1 MKGILI
7 AFLIF
12 DISIVFAENTI
23 IAVVNNSP
31 ITLNSIKI
39 KTLNINSNESILD
52 EVNRKID
59 IILQLEKLE
68 ELGIEVSLNDINQ
81 AILDISVKNNI
92 TLEQLKSYPE
102 FLALEKKVTE
112 KISILN
118 LQRLITKDI
127 NIPEDEVI
135 KMCSKEG
142 AEKSIKEIKIAQIIV
157 SKVEMHT
164 KSNQDL
170 AIKLFLNK
178 LSEHIK
184 KGASF
189 EAFAKLH
196 SQHPS
201 YVNGGLTDWIEVNNP
216 STMMLDSLKDNEIS
230 QIYLTDFGFAIGIKI
245 DQRFVSSNLKKCKEE
260 LIYLNAEEFYSNWV
274 KDLREDAYIKIYHDK
289 L

>member
-164 KSNQDL
+164 KSDQDL

-245 DQRFVSSNLKKCKEE
+245 DERFVSSNLKKCKEE

>member
-135 KMCSKEG
+135 KICSKEG

-164 KSNQDL
+164 KSDQDL

-245 DQRFVSSNLKKCKEE
+245 DERFVSSNLKKCKEE

>member
-39 KTLNINSNESILD
+39 KTLNINSDESILD

-135 KMCSKEG
+135 KICSEEG

-170 AIKLFLNK
+170 AIKSFLSK

-245 DQRFVSSNLKKCKEE
+245 DERFVSSNLKKCKEE

-274 KDLREDAYIKIYHDK
+274 KDLRENAYIKIYHDK

>member
-31 ITLNSIKI
+31 ITLNSIKV

-164 KSNQDL
+164 KSDQDL

-245 DQRFVSSNLKKCKEE
+245 DERFVSSNLKKCKEE

-274 KDLREDAYIKIYHDK
+274 KDLRENAYIKIYHDK

>member
-39 KTLNINSNESILD
+39 KTLNINSDESILD

-142 AEKSIKEIKIAQIIV
+142 TEKNIKEIKIAQIIV

-170 AIKLFLNK
+170 AIKSFLSK

-201 YVNGGLTDWIEVNNP
+201 YVNGGLTDWIEVNNL
-216 STMMLDSLKDNEIS
+216 STMMLDSLKDNEVS

-245 DQRFVSSNLKKCKEE
+245 DERFVSSNLKKCKEE

>member
-245 DQRFVSSNLKKCKEE
+245 DERFVSSNLKKCKEE

>member
-39 KTLNINSNESILD
+39 KTLNINSDESILD

-68 ELGIEVSLNDINQ
+68 ELGIEVPLNDINQ

-164 KSNQDL
+164 KSDQDL

-245 DQRFVSSNLKKCKEE
+245 DERFVSSNLQKCKEE

-274 KDLREDAYIKIYHDK
+274 KDLRENAYIKIYHDK

>member
-39 KTLNINSNESILD
+39 KTLNINSDESILD

-142 AEKSIKEIKIAQIIV
+142 TEKNIKEIKIAQIIV

-170 AIKLFLNK
+170 AIKSFLSK

-201 YVNGGLTDWIEVNNP
+201 YVNGGLTDWIEVNNL
-216 STMMLDSLKDNEIS
+216 STMMLDSLKDNEVS

-245 DQRFVSSNLKKCKEE
+245 DQRFVSNNLKKCKEE

>member
-135 KMCSKEG
+135 KICSEEG

-164 KSNQDL
+164 KSDQDL

-245 DQRFVSSNLKKCKEE
+245 DERFVSSNLKKCKEE

>member
-112 KISILN
+112 KISILD

-245 DQRFVSSNLKKCKEE
+245 DERFVSGNLKKCKEE

>member
-39 KTLNINSNESILD
+39 KTLNINSDESILD

-142 AEKSIKEIKIAQIIV
+142 TEKNIKEIKIAQIIV

-201 YVNGGLTDWIEVNNP
+201 YVNGGLTDWIEVNNL
-216 STMMLDSLKDNEIS
+216 STMMLDSLKDNEVS

-245 DQRFVSSNLKKCKEE
+245 DERFVSSNLKKCKEE

>member
-164 KSNQDL
+164 KSDQDL

-274 KDLREDAYIKIYHDK
+274 KDLRENAYIKIYHDK

>member
-201 YVNGGLTDWIEVNNP
+201 YVNGGLTDWIQVNNP

-245 DQRFVSSNLKKCKEE
+245 DERFVSSNLKKCKEE
-260 LIYLNAEEFYSNWV
+260 LIYLNAEELYLNWV
-274 KDLREDAYIKIYHDK
+274 KDLREDAYIKIFYEK

>member
-39 KTLNINSNESILD
+39 KTLKINSNESILD

-142 AEKSIKEIKIAQIIV
+142 AEKSIKEIKIAQIIL

-245 DQRFVSSNLKKCKEE
+245 DERFVSSNLKKCKEE

>member
-164 KSNQDL
+164 KSDQDL

-216 STMMLDSLKDNEIS
+216 STMMLDSLKDNEVS

-245 DQRFVSSNLKKCKEE
+245 DERFVSSNLKKCKEE

>member
-31 ITLNSIKI
+31 ITLNSIKV

-142 AEKSIKEIKIAQIIV
+142 TEKNIKEIKIAQIIV

-170 AIKLFLNK
+170 AIKSFLSK

>member
-39 KTLNINSNESILD
+39 KTLNINSDESILD

-170 AIKLFLNK
+170 AIKSFLSK

-201 YVNGGLTDWIEVNNP
+201 YVNGGLTDWIQVNNP

-245 DQRFVSSNLKKCKEE
+245 DERFVSSNLKKCKEE

>member
-39 KTLNINSNESILD
+39 KTLNINSDESILD

-245 DQRFVSSNLKKCKEE
+245 DERFVSSNLKKCKEE

>member
-164 KSNQDL
+164 KSDQDL

-245 DQRFVSSNLKKCKEE
+245 DERFVSGNLKKCKEE

-274 KDLREDAYIKIYHDK
+274 KDLRENAYIKIYHDK

>member
-142 AEKSIKEIKIAQIIV
+142 TEKNIKEIKIAQIIV

-245 DQRFVSSNLKKCKEE
+245 DERFVSSNLKKCKEE